1 MNAFGART
9 CAPDTERIMSLSIVF
24 HLLAALSYAVLGLA
38 LWRPIARASD
48 VSPTGVIGRSCLL
61 GAIALQGVGLA
72 AAIIVPAG
80 LHLGWVLALST
91 AMWLGMIV
99 FWIENFLLRLDSLLL
114 ALLPVAALVSLLA
127 AIFPHGYLVPHA
139 NNDWLRVHLLI
150 AMTAYGLITVAALHA
165 MLMTVLDRHL
175 HRPIESRGRQG
186 LMTRAMDAM
195 PPLLTLEQL
204 LFRLIWIGFLVLTL
218 TVITG
223 IAVSLRLEGK
233 LLPMD
238 HKTVFTLLSWITF
251 GVLLAGR
258 HIQGWRGRV
267 ALRWTLAGFAFL
279 LLSYTGSRFVL
290 EVILQRGSL
299 G

>member
-1 MNAFGART
+1 MDAFGARP
-9 CAPDTERIMSLSIVF
+9 CAPDTDRTMSVSIVF
-24 HLLAALSYAVLGLA
+24 HLLAALAYAVLGIA
-38 LWRPIARASD
+38 LWRPIVRAND
-48 VSPTGVIGRSCLL
+48 VRPTGAIGRSCLL
-61 GAIALQGVGLA
+61 GAIALHGIGLA
-72 AAIIVPAG
+72 AAVIVPTG
-80 LHLGWVLALST
+80 LHLSWALALSA

-114 ALLPVAALVSLLA
+114 LLLPIAALVSLLA
-127 AIFPHGYLVPHA
+127 ALFPHGYLVPHA
-139 NNDWLRVHLLI
+139 SNDWLRVHLLI

-175 HRPIESRGRQG
+175 HRPIASAGEQG
-186 LMTRAMDAM
+186 VIGHAMSAM
-195 PPLLTLEQL
+195 PPLLILESL
-204 LFRLIWIGFLVLTL
+204 LFRLIWIGFGVLTL
-218 TVITG
+218 TVLTG
-223 IAVSLRLEGK
+223 IVVSLRLGGHA
-233 LLPMD
+233 LPMD
-238 HKTVFTLLSWITF
+238 HKTVFTLLSWATF

-290 EVILQRGSL
+290 EVILQRGTL

>member
-1 MNAFGART
+1 
-9 CAPDTERIMSLSIVF
+9 MSVSIVF
-24 HLLAALSYAVLGLA
+24 HLLAALAYAVLGLA
-38 LWRPIARASD
+38 LWRPIARAQD
-48 VSPTGVIGRSCLL
+48 VRPSSTIGRSCLL
-61 GAIALQGVGLA
+61 GAIALHGIGLVSA
-72 AAIIVPAG
+72 VIVPTG
-80 LHLGWVLALST
+80 LHLGWALALST

-114 ALLPVAALVSLLA
+114 LLLPAAALISLLA

-150 AMTAYGLITVAALHA
+150 AMVAYGLITVAALHA

-175 HRPIESRGRQG
+175 HRPIEAEGEQR
-186 LMTRAMDAM
+186 LITRAMGAM

-204 LFRLIWIGFLVLTL
+204 LFRLIGIGFIILTL

-223 IAVSLRLEGK
+223 IIVSLRLGGHA
-233 LLPMD
+233 LPMD
-238 HKTVFTLLSWITF
+238 HKTVFTLLSWVTF

-258 HIQGWRGRV
+258 WIQGWRGRI
-267 ALRWTLAGFAFL
+267 ALRWTLTGFAFL

-290 EVILQRGSL
+290 EVILQRGTL

>member
-1 MNAFGART
+1 
-9 CAPDTERIMSLSIVF
+9 
-24 HLLAALSYAVLGLA
+24 LLAALAYAVLGWA
-38 LWRPIARASD
+38 LWRPIARAD
-48 VSPTGVIGRSCLL
+48 NVPPTGTIGRSCLL
-61 GAIALQGVGLA
+61 GAIVLHGIALASAVVVPEGL
-72 AAIIVPAG
+72 
-80 LHLGWVLALST
+80 LLGWLLALST

-114 ALLPVAALVSLLA
+114 LLLPAAAAVSLLA
-127 AIFPHGYLVPHA
+127 ALFPQGYLVPHA
-139 NNDWLRVHLLI
+139 NSDWLRVHLLI

-175 HRPIESRGRQG
+175 HRPIAAEGQQG
-186 LMTRAMDAM
+186 TISRAMDAM

-204 LFRLIWIGFLVLTL
+204 LFRLIWIGFGVLTL
-218 TVITG
+218 TVATG
-223 IAVSLRLEGK
+223 IVVSLRLTGHA
-233 LLPMD
+233 LPMD
-238 HKTVFTLLSWITF
+238 HKTVFTLLSWLTF

-258 HIQGWRGRV
+258 HIQGWRGRL

-290 EVILQRGSL
+290 EVILHRGPL